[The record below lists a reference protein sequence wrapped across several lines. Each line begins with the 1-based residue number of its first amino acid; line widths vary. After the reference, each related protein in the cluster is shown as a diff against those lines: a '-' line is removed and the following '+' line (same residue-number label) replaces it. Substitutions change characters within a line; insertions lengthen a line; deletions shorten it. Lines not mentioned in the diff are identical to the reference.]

1 MAAPQG
7 NAIVVGVGSEQS
19 LGAALSRRFAREG
32 YNVIVS
38 GRTEAK
44 LARVVRAIVD
54 DGGKAEAVVAD
65 ATIEADV
72 IALFDRAETGS
83 TDGLDLVAF
92 NAGNNAPHD
101 FRTMPAEFFEQTW
114 RVATL
119 GGFLVGREAARRLAP
134 RGRGTIIFTG
144 ATASLRGRAPF
155 TAFASA
161 KAGLR
166 SLAQS
171 MAREFGPLGIHVGH
185 VVIDGGIDGEK
196 AERRCAGSQDRARYR
211 WVVEHRCHRGS
222 VLASAS
228 ATSVRL
234 DARARS
240 PAVQGAVLESR
251 SHYQETGEDHGT
263 AKRKDRGIVVCHGR
277 SELPCAF
284 AGQAAELY
292 LRAARRRATVK
303 HRVGAA
309 PSSNSR
315 CSPYP

>member
-1 MAAPQG
+1 MAALHG
-7 NAIVVGVGSEQS
+7 VAIVVGVGSEQG

-44 LARVVRAIVD
+44 LARVVRTIIV

-72 IALFDRAETGS
+72 VALFDRAEAGRA
-83 TDGLDLVAF
+83 DGLDLVVF

-101 FRTMPAEFFEQTW
+101 FRTMSPEFFEQTW

-134 RGRGTIIFTG
+134 RGRGTIAFTG
-144 ATASLRGRAPF
+144 ATASLRGRPPF

-185 VVIDGGIDGEK
+185 VVIDGGIDGE
-196 AERRCAGSQDRARYR
+196 
-211 WVVEHRCHRGS
+211 
-222 VLASAS
+222 
-228 ATSVRL
+228 RL
-234 DARARS
+234 NA
-240 PAVQGAVLESR
+240 
-251 SHYQETGEDHGT
+251 
-263 AKRKDRGIVVCHGR
+263 
-277 SELPCAF
+277 
-284 AGQAAELY
+284 
-292 LRAARRRATVK
+292 
-303 HRVGAA
+303 AA
-309 PSSNSR
+309 PQLKINRGTDGLLNIDAIADAYWHLHRQHPSAWTHELDLR
-315 CSPYP
+315 PFKEPF